1 MKTYVILGGNGVFG
15 VHTAMYLLEQA
26 DTRSVICVGRNPE
39 KPEAYSLGLGHG
51 DSRYEYH
58 QVHLVYEQDR
68 LFELFDRAKPEVIM
82 NFAALAH
89 GASWTKSWR
98 FYDSNV
104 TALAKIVEGLT
115 KRDYLER
122 YIHVG
127 SSELYGAV
135 DAPAGEDAP
144 LRPSSPYGV
153 SKMAGDLH
161 LLSMFDVRQFPMN
174 IIRPSNAYGEG
185 QQMYRV
191 VPRAVVAGLT
201 NRKLP
206 LQGGGKAR
214 KSYFHA
220 RDLAVALYLMV
231 QKAPLGRIYNVGPL
245 QPISIHDLVAGVAD
259 ALSMPFEQ
267 LCEVTPGREGE
278 DSQYWLDSSAIKQDL
293 GWEQQITLEDGL
305 NRMVRWGQAHIDFLR
320 DESSEF
326 VLRA

>member
-1 MKTYVILGGNGVFG
+1 MNTYVILGGNGVFG
-15 VHTAMYLLEQA
+15 VHTAQYLLEQE

-39 KPEAYSLGLGHG
+39 KPEAYSLGLGVG
-51 DSRYEYH
+51 DARYEY
-58 QVHLVYEQDR
+58 QQIHLVHEQDR
-68 LFELFDRAKPEVIM
+68 LFELFDRAKPEIIM

-104 TALAKIVEGLT
+104 TALAKIVEGLAE
-115 KRDYLER
+115 RDYLQR

-144 LRPSSPYGV
+144 LLPSSPYGV

-201 NRKLP
+201 NQKLP

-231 QKAPLGRIYNVGPL
+231 QKAPLGRIYNVGPPE
-245 QPISIHDLVAGVAD
+245 PISIRDLVAGVAD
-259 ALSMPFEQ
+259 ALGMPFED
-267 LCEVTPGREGE
+267 LCEITPGREGE
-278 DSQYWLDSSAIKQDL
+278 DSQYWLDSSAIKQEL
-293 GWEQQITLEDGL
+293 GWEQEISLADGL
-305 NRMVRWGQAHIDFLR
+305 GRMVRWGQQHLDFLR
-320 DESSEF
+320 NESSDF

>member
-15 VHTAMYLLEQA
+15 VHTAQYLLEQD
-26 DTRSVICVGRNPE
+26 DTRSVICVGRNSE
-39 KPEAYSLGLGHG
+39 KPEAYSLGLGRG
-51 DSRYEYH
+51 DARYEYH
-58 QVHLVYEQDR
+58 QIHLVYEQDR

-104 TALAKIVEGLT
+104 TALAKMVEGLSE
-115 KRDYLER
+115 RDYLRR
-122 YIHVG
+122 YIQVG

-144 LRPSSPYGV
+144 LRPSSPYGI

-191 VPRAVVAGLT
+191 VPRSVVAGLT
-201 NRKLP
+201 NQKIP
-206 LQGGGKAR
+206 LQGGGSAR

-231 QKAPLGRIYNVGPL
+231 QKAPLGRIYNVGPPE
-245 QPISIHDLVAGVAD
+245 PISIRDLVAGVAR
-259 ALSMPFEQ
+259 ALGMPFEE

-293 GWEQQITLEDGL
+293 GWEQQISLEDGL
-305 NRMVRWGQAHIDFLR
+305 GRMVRWGQAHLDFLR
-320 DESSEF
+320 DESAEF

>member
-1 MKTYVILGGNGVFG
+1 M
-15 VHTAMYLLEQA
+15 
-26 DTRSVICVGRNPE
+26 
-39 KPEAYSLGLGHG
+39 
-51 DSRYEYH
+51 
-58 QVHLVYEQDR
+58 YEQDR

-104 TALAKIVEGLT
+104 TALAKIVEGLSE
-115 KRDYLER
+115 RDYLRR
-122 YIHVG
+122 YIQVG
-127 SSELYGAV
+127 SSELYGDV

-144 LRPSSPYGV
+144 LRPNSPYGV

-161 LLSMFDVRQFPMN
+161 LLSMFNVRQFPMN

-201 NRKLP
+201 NRKIP
-206 LQGGGKAR
+206 LQGGGRAR

-231 QKAPLGRIYNVGPL
+231 QKAPLGRIYNVGPPE
-245 QPISIHDLVAGVAD
+245 PISIRDLVAGVAR
-259 ALSMPFEQ
+259 ALGMPFEE

-293 GWEQQITLEDGL
+293 GWEQQISLEDGL
-305 NRMVRWGQAHIDFLR
+305 GRMVRWGQVHLDFLR
-320 DESSEF
+320 DESAEF